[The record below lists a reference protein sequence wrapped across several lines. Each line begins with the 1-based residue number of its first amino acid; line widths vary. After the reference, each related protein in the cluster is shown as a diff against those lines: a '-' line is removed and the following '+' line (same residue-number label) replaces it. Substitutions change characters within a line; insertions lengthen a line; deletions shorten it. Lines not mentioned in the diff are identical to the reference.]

1 MKIWI
6 NKTNI
11 DELNEE
17 YHDAVIFNM
26 LKDNPKSNL
35 KTNFEEIWR
44 RFSLKSIDSIY
55 EDFLIIASSI
65 FAVDRRIPRTNVQ
78 DIDDDREVKDNW
90 TRTLKVNIP
99 VLKID
104 KWLTVREKLEKILN
118 FLSGDLWKL
127 DFRKTTDRYR
137 NDEYKKNKYIKKGII
152 NNDFDCVS
160 LFSGGLDSFCGA
172 LHLLEQGKKV
182 CFVGCMEYN
191 QLKNRM
197 KEIYEKIDID
207 YPDINKD
214 LIVFSTKPGIPKNIN
229 EKIRSKYTEDTSRSR
244 SLLFISVAIAVASIV
259 KPDEGIYI
267 PENGFIGLNI
277 PLTPSRMGSCSTRTT
292 HVHFLRNLNE
302 LFEEIEIPYKISNFY
317 AHKTKGEIVKEF
329 QKNSTFI
336 ECVDETISCSHPTQ
350 GRMVGKTPI
359 NCGYCFPCMIRRASL
374 NVIGYEEQTY
384 IDNFDEKYKLD
395 IKLIKKYGNPYTGRA
410 KDLNALLAALHK
422 YIKNDDPN
430 FYKKQLIKMGGLS
443 FDEIEIFNDIYIKSM
458 EELKNMI
465 IKQANRNDE
474 SLLEY
479 IGMSEENE

>member
-11 DELNEE
+11 DELNED

-35 KTNFEEIWR
+35 KTNFEDIWR

-65 FAVDRRIPRTNVQ
+65 FAVDRRIPRSNIQ
-78 DIDDDREVKDNW
+78 DMDDHREMKDNW

-99 VLKID
+99 VLEVD
-104 KWLTVREKLEKILN
+104 KWLTVSSKLEKVLN

-127 DFRKTTDRYR
+127 NFRKTTNRYR
-137 NDEYKKNKYIKKGII
+137 NDEYRKNKYVKKGII

-197 KEIYEKIDID
+197 KEIYEKIDRD
-207 YPDINKD
+207 YPNINKD
-214 LIVFSTKPGIPKNIN
+214 LIIFSTKPGIPKNIN
-229 EKIRSKYTEDTSRSR
+229 EDIRSKYTEDTSRSR
-244 SLLFISVAIAVASIV
+244 SLLFISVAVAVASIV
-259 KPDEGIYI
+259 NPEEGIYI

-292 HVHFLRNLNE
+292 HVHFLKKLNE
-302 LFEEIEIPYKISNFY
+302 LFEEIDIPYKISNFY
-317 AHKTKGEIVKEF
+317 AYKTKGQIVKEF

-336 ECVDETISCSHPTQ
+336 ECVDKTISCSHPTQ
-350 GRMVGKTPI
+350 GRMVGVTPI

-384 IDNFDEKYKLD
+384 IDDFDEEYKLD

-422 YIKNDDPN
+422 YVKNDDPN

-465 IKQANRNDE
+465 IKQANRNDK

-479 IGMSEENE
+479 IGMSEDSE